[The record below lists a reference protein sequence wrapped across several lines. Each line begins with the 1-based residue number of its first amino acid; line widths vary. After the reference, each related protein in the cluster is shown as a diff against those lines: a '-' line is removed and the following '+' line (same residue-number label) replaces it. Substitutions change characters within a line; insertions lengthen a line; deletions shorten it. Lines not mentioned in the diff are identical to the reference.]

1 MDEDGNELPKPPK
14 VLFFKESDFQLRV
27 AHESFISH
35 KNLETI
41 AMSAPKAQPFLKV
54 NILCCG
60 IRYGLGEGAF
70 FEHFKHA
77 WIQKPNKLPIIGEGG
92 NFVPTIHVIDLAR
105 VVRRI
110 CEENITKEYIF
121 AVDKTKK
128 PT

>member
-1 MDEDGNELPKPPK
+1 LDEDGNELPKPPK